1 MKKLRF
7 LGLVLAVLMLLSALP
22 FEAYAESSETQ
33 RIPGIILKQG
43 DVNGDQRINIKDVT
57 FIQKF
62 LAKVIELTDREL
74 IRANVDKSGR
84 LDVKDATHLQKWL
97 AKLEEKL
104 FEPRLNQGDMP
115 ATDDEPA
122 RLPFIVAD

>member
-1 MKKLRF
+1 MKKLRI
-7 LGLVLAVLMLLSALP
+7 LGLVLAVFMLLSAVP
-22 FEAYAESSETQ
+22 FQVCADETQ

-43 DVNGDQRINIKDVT
+43 DVNGDQSINIKDVT

-62 LAKVIELTDREL
+62 LAKVIVLTDREL
-74 IRANVDKSGR
+74 IRANVDTSGK

-104 FEPRLNQGDMP
+104 FEPRLNQGNMP
-115 ATDDEPA
+115 ATDDEPVK
-122 RLPFIVAD
+122 LPFIVAD